1 MKKIL
6 LILGMTLVLTGGLP
20 TSAKDRTSDKEK
32 TEKIKKRGKEKS
44 LHSKSVVLYFASMSF
59 SPDSA
64 DGVSDPCL
72 ICGDY

>member
-1 MKKIL
+1 MKRIYYQSKGKIVEL
-6 LILGMTLVLTGGLP
+6 
-20 TSAKDRTSDKEK
+20 EK
-32 TEKIKKRGKEKS
+32 KEKIKESDKEKS
-44 LHSKSVVLYFASMSF
+44 LHSKSVMLYFASMSF